1 MGYTHTTGR
10 LDGIVC
16 GVPGT
21 EASSYC
27 MGRAMKAVQLFAAG
41 FAGMLCSTGAVWSQA
56 FPTKLVRV
64 IVPFPPGGANDIV
77 ARIVLPKVSEQM
89 GQSFIIENRAGAG
102 GTIGSAVVAQSKPD
116 GYTLL
121 VQTVASHVSNPHL
134 YTKLPYDA
142 LRDFVGVSPL
152 ARVVSVLTVHPS
164 LPARSVKEFIALAR
178 KHPKEILHGHSG
190 YGSFTHMNG
199 VLFESRTGIRMT
211 QVPFKGGGPAVIAL
225 VSGETQAQVA
235 AIGELI
241 AHIRTNRVRPLGVTS
256 TERIA
261 QLPDVPTIA
270 DTIPGYESWTWV
282 SVFAPAGT
290 PREIVERLNA
300 EFAKAMNDKDV
311 AAKLSAQTLDPA
323 HRAPEELAQ
332 RMRADYE
339 TIGKLFRE
347 FNVKLD

>member
-1 MGYTHTTGR
+1 
-10 LDGIVC
+10 
-16 GVPGT
+16 
-21 EASSYC
+21 
-27 MGRAMKAVQLFAAG
+27 MKAARLFIAF
-41 FAGMLCSTGAVWSQA
+41 FACMLCATGVAWSQA
-56 FPTKLVRV
+56 FPAKLVRV

-77 ARIVLPKVSEQM
+77 ARIVFPKLSEQM
-89 GQSFIIENRAGAG
+89 GQSFVIENRSGAG
-102 GTIGSAVVAQSKPD
+102 GTIGSAVAAQSKPD

-121 VQTVASHVSNPHL
+121 IQTAASHVSNPHL
-134 YTKLPYDA
+134 YSKLPYDA

-164 LPARSVKEFIALAR
+164 MPARSVKEFIALAQKR
-178 KHPKEILHGHSG
+178 PKEILHGHSG
-190 YGSFTHMNG
+190 FGSFTHMNG
-199 VLFESRTGIRMT
+199 VLFESRAGIRMT

-225 VSGETQAQVA
+225 VSGETQVQVA

-241 AHIRTNRVRPLGVTS
+241 AHIKANRVRALGVS
-256 TERIA
+256 SQERIV

-270 DTIPGYESWTWV
+270 DTLPGYESWTWV

-290 PREIVERLNA
+290 PKAIIDRLNA
-300 EFAKAMNDKDV
+300 EIGKAMSDSDV

-323 HRAPEELAQ
+323 HRPPEELD
-332 RMRADYE
+332 RRLRADYE